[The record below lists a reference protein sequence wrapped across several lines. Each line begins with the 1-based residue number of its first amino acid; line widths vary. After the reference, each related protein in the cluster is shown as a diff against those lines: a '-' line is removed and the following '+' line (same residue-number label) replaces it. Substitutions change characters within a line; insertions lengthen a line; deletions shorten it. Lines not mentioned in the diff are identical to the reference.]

1 MKKYSLLFLLA
12 AGLGFSSCS
21 DEFLTATSP
30 DKIVIEEYYK
40 TEARIFEAL
49 VAAYDPLQWP
59 DWNGSEYNPALLITD
74 MMADDILVGGSNA
87 TDNQGW
93 HMMFNYNVNSERVVA
108 GVWKC
113 YYNGINRSNNVI
125 DYMQYVENISP
136 EKEALF
142 IAEAKVLRAYY
153 YTYLWKM
160 WGNIPYYTKNL
171 EFPYT
176 GQQFKANDVYSS
188 IIADLD
194 DAIAN
199 GGLPMKA
206 DALTYGRV
214 TKAMAYML
222 YAEAVMYQK
231 DESRYSSALNY
242 MTQIID
248 SKQYDLHPDFAEIF
262 EDKGEWCKESIW
274 EINFR
279 SEGSVRSW
287 NGPLVSGGTCLPR
300 LISPHSWVVGV
311 DGLDSGWGFGPV
323 RTEAYEMYEDGDTR
337 REGTIFDA
345 RKGSYNERYQNTGFW
360 LNKYIARVGY
370 ADGQLAD
377 ADLNWNNNLRIYRYS
392 ETLLNAAELIR
403 LGAGA
408 GDADGY
414 LAQVRER
421 AGVAPIAAT
430 IDNIINERRLE
441 FVGEGK
447 RYWDLI
453 RSGKAAATLRPDAE
467 GYRTNNWSESKKY
480 LPIPQKEIDAS
491 QGVLT
496 QNNY

>member
-1 MKKYSLLFLLA
+1 M
-12 AGLGFSSCS
+12 
-21 DEFLTATSP
+21 
-30 DKIVIEEYYK
+30 
-40 TEARIFEAL
+40 R
-49 VAAYDPLQWP
+49 
-59 DWNGSEYNPALLITD
+59 
-74 MMADDILVGGSNA
+74 
-87 TDNQGW
+87 
-93 HMMFNYNVNSERVVA
+93 
-108 GVWKC
+108 
-113 YYNGINRSNNVI
+113 
-125 DYMQYVENISP
+125 
-136 EKEALF
+136 
-142 IAEAKVLRAYY
+142 
-153 YTYLWKM
+153 
-160 WGNIPYYTKNL
+160 
-171 EFPYT
+171 
-176 GQQFKANDVYSS
+176 
-188 IIADLD
+188 
-194 DAIAN
+194 
-199 GGLPMKA
+199 
-206 DALTYGRV
+206 
-214 TKAMAYML
+214 
-222 YAEAVMYQK
+222 
-231 DESRYSSALNY
+231 ES
-242 MTQIID
+242 M
-248 SKQYDLHPDFAEIF
+248 
-262 EDKGEWCKESIW
+262 W
-274 EINFR
+274 EINLR
-279 SEGSVRSW
+279 VEGSVRSW
-287 NGPLVSGGTCLPR
+287 NGSLVSGGTCLPR
-300 LISPHSWVVGV
+300 FISPLSWVVGV